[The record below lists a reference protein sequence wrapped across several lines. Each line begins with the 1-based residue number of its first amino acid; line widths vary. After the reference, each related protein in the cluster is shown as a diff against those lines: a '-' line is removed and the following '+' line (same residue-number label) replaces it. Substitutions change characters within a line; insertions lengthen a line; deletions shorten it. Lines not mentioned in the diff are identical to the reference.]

1 MGTEVQILG
10 TRARVL
16 KPTYGV
22 LVHGV
27 RTEKE
32 NIDPSNQSEATEK
45 IRTENATLHPGAN
58 ITYVEW
64 LTKSGAKKPA
74 SSLVVEFTTKAQA
87 TRAIREG
94 LVLSPCHHECGQVLQ
109 AEQLAY

>member
-1 MGTEVQILG
+1 LRRRINDTLKQLATSTDKFPQVVAAKQLKSGDISIHATNAAEANQLKDNSKAWVQILG

-32 NIDPSNQSEATEK
+32 NIDPSN
-45 IRTENATLHPGAN
+45 
-58 ITYVEW
+58 
-64 LTKSGAKKPA
+64 
-74 SSLVVEFTTKAQA
+74 
-87 TRAIREG
+87 
-94 LVLSPCHHECGQVLQ
+94 
-109 AEQLAY
+109 